1 MGDEFDDLV
10 VAAKRAAALLREADV
25 PFLLA
30 GGLASWVR
38 GGPATEHDV
47 DFVLRPL
54 DAERAL
60 EVLGGAGLRTER
72 PPEEWLYKAYD
83 GDVMIDLIFGPEG
96 PEVDDAMFDRA
107 EELALQ
113 AVTVPVMAVDDIL
126 ISKLL
131 ALREHHL
138 DYDSVLELARALRE
152 QIDWHRVRTA
162 TESSTYARAFFTIA
176 EGLGLT
182 PDPAQV
188 LEA

>member
-1 MGDEFDDLV
+1 MSADFDSLV

-60 EVLGGAGLRTER
+60 EVLGQAGLRIER
-72 PPEEWLYKAYD
+72 PPEEWLYKAFD

-96 PEVDDAMFDRA
+96 PEVDDAMFARA
-107 EELALQ
+107 EELPMQ
-113 AVTVPVMAVDDIL
+113 AVTVPVLSVDDIL

-138 DYDSVLELARALRE
+138 DYDSVLELSRALRE
-152 QIDWHRVRTA
+152 QIDWNRVRE
-162 TESSTYARAFFTIA
+162 ESSSSPYARAFLTLA
-176 EGLGLT
+176 EGLALT
-182 PDPAQV
+182 PETERTADT
-188 LEA
+188 